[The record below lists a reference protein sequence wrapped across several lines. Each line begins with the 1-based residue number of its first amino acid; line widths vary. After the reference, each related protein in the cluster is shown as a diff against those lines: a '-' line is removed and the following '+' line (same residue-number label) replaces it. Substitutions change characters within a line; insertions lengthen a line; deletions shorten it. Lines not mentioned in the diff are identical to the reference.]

1 MVYPLVVLQFRK
13 LIRQNALRIV
23 PIDVPIGVLIVSQL
37 KSELLN
43 SLPNDSISTLTRAK
57 EKLLWLRGLF
67 CFLFH
72 YRFTLAVRGI
82 TSILT

>member
-57 EKLLWLRGLF
+57 EELLRLLGLF
-67 CFLFH
+67 SFLF
-72 YRFTLAVRGI
+72 YNSFTLGVR
-82 TSILT
+82 